1 MSKDPSAATFYS
13 LFQNMAKGT
22 SVSLSIVELEKI
34 TNACS
39 VEMNLSFH
47 QNIDELYKNI
57 VLNLI
62 QIGVLRI
69 K

>member
-1 MSKDPSAATFYS
+1 MS
-13 LFQNMAKGT
+13 NGT

-62 QIGVLRI
+62 QIRVLRI
-69 K
+69 KWRPYLSSR

>member
-1 MSKDPSAATFYS
+1 
-13 LFQNMAKGT
+13 MANGT

-34 TNACS
+34 TNACP

-62 QIGVLRI
+62 QIRVLRI